1 MSSEIRR
8 TLPLVLAT
16 VLGVYIFIDYFITLP
31 GALASIADYFK
42 SWNSVVT
49 AAGLLVGGIAFLI
62 QYSQIIKEKSEERW
76 YVIIILVSFA
86 IQFVAGVPGFEWL
99 FEWVNGQV
107 RDPLELAAYAMV
119 LMFITTA
126 AFRSFRARTID
137 TGLMVI
143 CAFFVF
149 LLNAPMIPAAFPA
162 LAVPGD
168 WIFNNIVLG
177 VRRATTI
184 SAYLGIFFL
193 WLRTVLWME
202 KRSLGVEG

>member
-1 MSSEIRR
+1 MSSELRR

-31 GALASIADYFK
+31 GALSNIADYFK

-49 AAGLLVGGIAFLI
+49 AAGLIVGGVAFLI
-62 QYSQIIKEKSEERW
+62 QYSKIIREKSEERW
-76 YVIIILVSFA
+76 YVIIILVSF
-86 IQFVAGVPGFEWL
+86 IVQFVAGVPGFEWL

>member
-1 MSSEIRR
+1 MSSELRR

-31 GALASIADYFK
+31 GALSNIADYFK

-49 AAGLLVGGIAFLI
+49 AAGLIVGGVAFLI
-62 QYSQIIKEKSEERW
+62 QYSKIIREKSEERW
-76 YVIIILVSFA
+76 YVIIILVSF
-86 IQFVAGVPGFEWL
+86 IVQFVAGVPGFEWL
-99 FEWVNGQV
+99 FEWVNGQI